1 MSPPGPPFEEDGDS
15 EHSSRNIPAA
25 DMINFEF
32 IYAHFL
38 NTCMPSPPSPLP
50 QGEGRK
56 TEKQEGGRRFPP
68 SPFLFFRRIMGLGTS
83 HVSGNMHTYI
93 RIWRGLRQ

>member
-38 NTCMPSPPSPLP
+38 NTCMPSPPSPP
-50 QGEGRK
+50 QR
-56 TEKQEGGRRFPP
+56 
-68 SPFLFFRRIMGLGTS
+68 
-83 HVSGNMHTYI
+83 V
-93 RIWRGLRQ
+93 

>member
-1 MSPPGPPFEEDGDS
+1 MSPPGPSFEEDGDF

-25 DMINFEF
+25 DMINSEF

-38 NTCMPSPPSPLP
+38 NTCM
-50 QGEGRK
+50 
-56 TEKQEGGRRFPP
+56 P